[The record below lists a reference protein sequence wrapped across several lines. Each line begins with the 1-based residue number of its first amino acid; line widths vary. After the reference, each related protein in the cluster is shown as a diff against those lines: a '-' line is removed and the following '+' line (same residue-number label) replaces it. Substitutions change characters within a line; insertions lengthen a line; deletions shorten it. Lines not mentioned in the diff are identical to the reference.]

1 MALSMKK
8 YTVRF
13 YTPRYG
19 ADGAAGSIFSD
30 LLTYCKKEDGSEII
44 APIMPAGDTA
54 YQIRGLINS
63 LDGVSISGYLVRFR
77 LDKPAVGSKSSL
89 DEEYL
94 ELDGDK
100 EFIEKNHFVLFKEK
114 SSELMCFQCCREGA
128 VISVLGRYLT
138 FLNNE
143 SETISFDDI
152 LTRESLDIIF
162 NKGLIK
168 SVEFSIMRPLG
179 KKYKPNPND
188 TWTQESFEILNG
200 VGGNKFTAKIAI
212 TAKELG
218 LLDKTKNKIKNL
230 IKSEYTKKLKVKVSG
245 EAEPIDLLAERISG
259 KINVPVQP
267 GGIIKAEDIYHA
279 IRDVKDQKQHHIDA
293 NYSDE

>member
-30 LLTYCKKEDGSEII
+30 LLTYCNKEDGSEII

>member
-1 MALSMKK
+1 MKK